1 MLVNANN
8 LRIYIFQKCVN
19 PKMTHLQNTHL
30 CCMPPAVCVAVLQ
43 LPTCIMEQYLA
54 TPAELSSGVAS
65 LSRDGASLEV
75 VVVPSRRRTEQAARS
90 VAIIAA

>member
-1 MLVNANN
+1 MLVNGKR
-8 LRIYIFQKCVN
+8 LRINIFQKCLI
-19 PKMTHLQNTHL
+19 PCMPHLQNAPP

-65 LSRDGASLEV
+65 LSRDGAS
-75 VVVPSRRRTEQAARS
+75 
-90 VAIIAA
+90 